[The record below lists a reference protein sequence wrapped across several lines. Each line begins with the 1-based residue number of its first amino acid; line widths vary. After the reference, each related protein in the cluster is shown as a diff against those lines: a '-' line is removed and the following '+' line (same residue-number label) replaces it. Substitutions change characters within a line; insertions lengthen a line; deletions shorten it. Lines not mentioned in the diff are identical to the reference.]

1 MSGVRVLVVDDDA
14 MVRAGLRMVLAAD
27 PAIEIVGEA
36 ADGREGVRQARLLE
50 PDVVLMD
57 LQMPV
62 LDGVAATAEVQ
73 RLPAPPAVLVLTT
86 FHVDEYVVGALRAGA
101 TGYLL
106 KDTDPHELAR
116 AVHTAAAGD
125 TVLSSTVSRTVLDRL
140 AESPGLVAR
149 REEARRRLATLTER
163 ELEVAVAVADGRS
176 NAQIARDMHMS
187 EATVKTHVSRALA
200 KTQCDNRVQIA
211 ILVHDAGL
219 VERDQ
224 PPPS

>member
-1 MSGVRVLVVDDDA
+1 VSGVRVVIVDDDA
-14 MVRAGLRMVLAAD
+14 MVRAGLRMVLSAD
-27 PAIEIVGEA
+27 PTVEIVGEA

-50 PDVVLMD
+50 PDVVLLD

-62 LDGVAATAEVQ
+62 MDGVAATAALRQ
-73 RLPAPPAVLVLTT
+73 LPSPPAVLVLTT
-86 FHVDEYVVGALRAGA
+86 FHVDEFVVGALRAGA

-125 TVLSSTVSRTVLDRL
+125 TLLSPAVTRTVLDRL
-140 AESPGLVAR
+140 SEPDGTNAR
-149 REEARRRLATLTER
+149 REEARRRLDLLTER
-163 ELEVAVAVADGRS
+163 EREVAVAVGHARS
-176 NAQIARDMHMS
+176 NAQIARIMHMS

-200 KTQCDNRVQIA
+200 KTNTENRVQIA

-219 VERDQ
+219 IDRD
-224 PPPS
+224 

>member
-1 MSGVRVLVVDDDA
+1 LSGVRVMLVDDDA
-14 MVRAGLRMVLAAD
+14 MVRAGLRMVLSAD
-27 PAIEIVGEA
+27 PEIDIVGEA
-36 ADGREGVRQARLLE
+36 ADGREGVRQVRLLE

-62 LDGVAATAEVQ
+62 MDGVAATAEVR
-73 RLPAPPAVLVLTT
+73 RLPIPPAVLVLTT

-125 TVLSSTVSRTVLDRL
+125 TLLSSVVTQTVLNRL
-140 AESPGLVAR
+140 SERDGAAAL
-149 REEARRRLATLTER
+149 REEARRRLEPLTER
-163 ELEVAVAVADGRS
+163 ELEVAVAVGHARS
-176 NAQIARDMHMS
+176 NAQIARSMHMS

-200 KTQCDNRVQIA
+200 KTNTDNRVQIA

-219 VERDQ
+219 IDRE
-224 PPPS
+224 

>member
-1 MSGVRVLVVDDDA
+1 
-14 MVRAGLRMVLAAD
+14 
-27 PAIEIVGEA
+27 
-36 ADGREGVRQARLLE
+36 
-50 PDVVLMD
+50 MD

-62 LDGVAATAEVQ
+62 MDGVAATTEVR
-73 RLPAPPAVLVLTT
+73 RLPTPPAVLVLTT

-125 TVLSSTVSRTVLDRL
+125 TLLSSAVTRTVVDRL
-140 AESPGLVAR
+140 SEPDGANAR
-149 REEARRRLATLTER
+149 REEARQRLDPLTER
-163 ELEVAVAVADGRS
+163 ELEVAVAIGRARS
-176 NAQIARDMHMS
+176 NAQIARSMHMS

-200 KTQCDNRVQIA
+200 KTNTDNRVEIA

-219 VERDQ
+219 VHRE
-224 PPPS
+224 

>member
-1 MSGVRVLVVDDDA
+1 MGQVSVVVVDDDA

-27 PAIEIVGEA
+27 PEIEIVGEA
-36 ADGREGVRQARLLE
+36 SDGREGVRQARRLE
-50 PDVVLMD
+50 PDVVLID

-62 LDGVAATAEVQ
+62 MDGVAATAELC
-73 RLPAPPAVLVLTT
+73 RLPSPPAVLVLTT

-125 TVLSSTVSRTVLDRL
+125 TLLSPAVTQTVLDRL
-140 AESPGLVAR
+140 REPDGVVER
-149 REEARRRLATLTER
+149 REEARRRLDALTER
-163 ELEVAVAVADGRS
+163 ELEVAVAVGHAHS
-176 NAQIARDMHMS
+176 NAEIARSMHMS

-200 KTQCDNRVQIA
+200 KTNTGNRVQIA

-219 VERDQ
+219 IDRH
-224 PPPS
+224 

>member
-1 MSGVRVLVVDDDA
+1 VSQVRVLVVDDDA
-14 MVRAGLRMVLAAD
+14 MVRAGLRMVLSAD
-27 PAIEIVGEA
+27 PEIEIVGEA

-50 PDVVLMD
+50 PDVTLLD

-62 LDGVAATAEVQ
+62 MDGVAATAELR
-73 RLPAPPAVLVLTT
+73 RLPSPPAVLVLTT

-125 TVLSSTVSRTVLDRL
+125 TVLSSAVSRTVFDRL
-140 AESPGLVAR
+140 DEAPGVVAR
-149 REEARRRLATLTER
+149 REEARSRLGLLTER
-163 ELEVAVAVADGRS
+163 ELEVAVAIADARS
-176 NAQIARDMHMS
+176 NAQIAQAMHMS

-200 KTQCDNRVQIA
+200 KTNTDNRVQIA

-219 VERDQ
+219 IDRD
-224 PPPS
+224 